1 MALTKTQV
9 SELYVAIFNRA
20 SEGEGNQFW
29 QGAES
34 VAAAAADMLA
44 SAPAQEYF
52 GSALDSNQAF
62 IEHIYLNT
70 FNKTVADDAAGIQFW
85 VDALEAGAS
94 RGEIVAGIVQA
105 ATDPAN
111 AGAAQDQFLNRVA
124 VSNYTA
130 DNLDSVDLATQEDA
144 VRFDRDLT
152 VTSDS
157 STVTAAQNSIDELAD
172 NGNGGGNNNGEPG
185 ETIPLTEGRD
195 VATGTEDNDTFVGFV
210 GQNQNGA
217 VVNEFATG
225 DRIDGGAGRDKIEAS
240 MINDNEVDGAAND
253 QAVRPYTQ
261 NVEEIYIEALED
273 VTLDAT
279 RMENVE
285 EFWADF
291 GRDNFT
297 VNNVNLQGSNL
308 NITKDVTFGI
318 KDTQFDTNFTAT
330 FDSQS
335 LLAAPEEA
343 ANSQLQIQI
352 ADVSTQTPSTP
363 LANVSLTLGFELGG
377 QSYVLEDIVSTN
389 GTYQGLVIA
398 LEAAF
403 ANAGLG
409 NLNVALSNPYT
420 QVTVAGNTVNLPF
433 TAQEILVTDP
443 DGNTFGGV
451 DFTQAAINS
460 VPGGFLVA
468 GTADPV
474 DPTVSGN
481 LIETNLVLDNAGRGS
496 IAGDVTIGGESNSE
510 IGVERFNVFVDR
522 GSKIASLVQ
531 SDFGTNANSDELKEI
546 HIGSMGANGSLYIGA
561 VDSDLN
567 LINASA
573 FQGEELS
580 IGEGSAVDNLV
591 VFNSAGSN
599 TDVTFVAEYDG
610 NGRPSNAQ
618 AFTINTGSGDDA
630 ITADLIGTSTSLST
644 TASLTINST
653 GGNNVITLTSD
664 DTEINEATVVLGS
677 GADVVTGGAT
687 HLTAVTGGGND
698 VVYAENTG
706 GKAFAQLAAN
716 GDYLNELGVNTAA
729 SVSGA
734 QVLNG
739 RTVQVTVA
747 MPEENPTVAADSFID
762 GFEVTAEIEASNGVL
777 TTERDLYEAAARA
790 INEDPV
796 VNKLVQASVDSNG
809 NLNVQYLVDG
819 VSVAAEQLVQVEV
832 LGDWADVSSANQNNI
847 VQALQELYQDSDI
860 DTVDVGNLYDAVNGL
875 EDFAEDVGGVGTDS
889 DINGGVNVVNAGA
902 GNDVV
907 VLSSDDNTVDTLVFD
922 QGGFGNDTVVHYN
935 DAAAGD
941 VLDFT
946 AWLDNVTSASGS
958 NASQQRVA
966 TSLVD
971 QTAGLG
977 AIGENDVVVTQL
989 EEIDGSTVAAV
1000 EFGNLTTTQL
1010 LEALNTGGSGAAAAA
1025 NFVGNIQKSIVMVEN
1040 FDGTD
1045 GNLGEYKVYEVQYN
1059 IADGEFSAA
1068 ALVGTVDFGDSL
1080 DTAGMDD
1087 TNVA

>member
-9 SELYVAIFNRA
+9 SGLYVAIFNRA

-34 VAAAAADMLA
+34 IAAAANDMLA

-85 VDALEAGAS
+85 VDALDAGAS
-94 RGEIVAGIVQA
+94 RGEIVAGIIEA

-111 AGAAQDQFLNRVA
+111 AGAAQDQYLNRVA

-130 DNLDSVDLATQEDA
+130 DNLASVDLDTQEDA

-157 STVTAAQNSIDELAD
+157 STVGAAQAAIDELGETD
-172 NGNGGGNNNGEPG
+172 GGDGGNGEPG
-185 ETIPLTEGRD
+185 DTIALTEGRD
-195 VATGTEDNDTFVGFV
+195 NVQGTADNDTFVGFV
-210 GQNQNGA
+210 GQNQDGSLA
-217 VVNEFATG
+217 NEFATG

-240 MINDNEVDGAAND
+240 MINDNESDAFD
-253 QAVRPYTQ
+253 FQAPRPYTQ
-261 NVEEIYIEALED
+261 NVEEVYIEALED

-291 GRDNFT
+291 GRGDFT

-318 KDTQFDTNFTAT
+318 KDTQFGTDFTAT

-352 ADVSTQTPSTP
+352 ADVSTETPSTP
-363 LANVSLTLGFELGG
+363 LANVSLTLGFDLGG
-377 QSYVLEDIVSTN
+377 ESFVLEDIVSTN
-389 GTYQGLVIA
+389 GTYQGLVVA
-398 LEAAF
+398 LEAAL
-403 ANAGLG
+403 AAQGLG
-409 NLNVALSNPYT
+409 SLQVALSNPYT

-443 DGNTFGGV
+443 DGDTFGEV
-451 DFTQAAINS
+451 DFTQAAIES

-481 LIETNLVLDNAGRGS
+481 LIESNLVLDNAGRGS
-496 IAGDVTIGGESNSE
+496 TAGDVQIGGESDSL
-510 IGVERFNVFVDR
+510 IGVERFNVTVDR
-522 GSKIASLVQ
+522 GSKIASLTQ
-531 SDFGTNANSDELKEI
+531 TGTNSDELEEI
-546 HIGSMGANGSLYIGA
+546 YIDSMGANGSLYIGA
-561 VDSDLN
+561 VDADLN
-567 LINASA
+567 LINATA

-580 IGEGSAVDNLV
+580 IGEGGAVSDLV

-599 TDVTFVAEYDG
+599 TDVTFVADYDG

-630 ITADLIGTSTSLST
+630 ITADLTGTSTSTST
-644 TASLTINST
+644 TASLTVNST
-653 GGNNVITLTSD
+653 GGDNVVELTSD
-664 DTEINEATVVLGS
+664 ATEINEATVVLGS
-677 GADVVTGGAT
+677 GNDLVRGEET
-687 HLTAVTGGGND
+687 HLTASTGGGSD
-698 VVYAENTG
+698 VVYTENTG
-706 GKAFAQLAAN
+706 DKALAQLAVGASNVLAEVGGGTATAVN
-716 GDYLNELGVNTAA
+716 G
-729 SVSGA
+729 S

-747 MPEENPTVAADSFID
+747 MPEEGPTVAADSFVD
-762 GFEVTAEIEASNGVL
+762 GFEVTAEIQASNGDL

-790 INEDPV
+790 INNDPV
-796 VNKLVQASVDSNG
+796 VNKLVQASVDSLG

-819 VSVAAEQLVQVEV
+819 VTVAAEQLVQIEV
-832 LGDWADVSSANQNNI
+832 LGDWADVSGSNQGNI
-847 VQALQELYQDSDI
+847 VEALQELYQDSDI
-860 DTVDVGNLYDAVNGL
+860 DAASVGNLYDAVNGL
-875 EDFAEDVGGVGTDS
+875 SDVAVDVGGVGTDATTA
-889 DINGGVNVVNAGA
+889 GVNTVNAGA
-902 GNDVV
+902 GDDVV
-907 VLSSDDNTVDTLVFD
+907 VLSSNDATVDTLVFNE
-922 QGGFGNDTVVHYN
+922 GGFGNDTVVHYN
-935 DAAAGD
+935 DAANGD

-946 AWLDNVTSASGS
+946 AWLDNVTSASS
-958 NASQQRVA
+958 SDESQVRVG

-971 QTAGLG
+971 QTGGLA
-977 AIGENDVVVTQL
+977 AIGENDVVITEFSDITGATDFAGLTVTEVL
-989 EEIDGSTVAAV
+989 A
-1000 EFGNLTTTQL
+1000 
-1010 LEALNTGGSGAAAAA
+1010 ALNGSASGAAPAAD
-1025 NFVGNIQKSIVMVEN
+1025 FVGNIQKSIVMIEN
-1040 FDGTD
+1040 DDGAD
-1045 GNLGEYKVYEVQYN
+1045 GNLGEYKVYEVSYN
-1059 IADGEFSAA
+1059 VADNEFSSAS
-1068 ALVGTVDFGDSL
+1068 LVGTLDFGDSL
-1080 DTAGMDD
+1080 DAAGMDA

>member
-34 VAAAAADMLA
+34 VASAATDMLA

-70 FNKTVADDAAGIQFW
+70 FNKTVADDAEGIQFW

-124 VSNYTA
+124 VSNYTS
-130 DNLDSVDLATQEDA
+130 DNLESVDLDTQEDA

-152 VTSDS
+152 VTSDDA
-157 STVTAAQNSIDELAD
+157 TVTAAESAIDDLAD
-172 NGNGGGNNNGEPG
+172 SGNGGGNPSEPG
-185 ETIPLTEGRD
+185 ETTRFTDGFDAL
-195 VATGTEDNDTFVGFV
+195 TGTENDDTFVGNV
-210 GQNQNGA
+210 AQSSNGTAANQ
-217 VVNEFATG
+217 FATG
-225 DRIDGGAGRDKIEAS
+225 DSVDGGAGRDKIVAS
-240 MINDNEVDGAAND
+240 MINDNEAGEGPGDV
-253 QAVRPYTQ
+253 QAPRPYTQ
-261 NVEEIYIEALED
+261 NVEEVYIEALED

-285 EFWADF
+285 QFWADF
-291 GRDNFT
+291 GRGDFT

-308 NITKDVTFGI
+308 SITKDVTFGI
-318 KDTQFDTNFTAT
+318 RDTQFDTDFTAT

-352 ADVSTQTPSTP
+352 ADVSTETPDTP
-363 LANVSLTLGFELGG
+363 LANVSVTLGFELGG
-377 QSYVLEDIVSTN
+377 ESFVLEDIVSTN

-403 ANAGLG
+403 AAQGLG
-409 NLNVALSNPYT
+409 NLNVALSTPYT
-420 QVTVAGNTVNLPF
+420 EVTVAGNTVSLPF

-443 DGNTFGGV
+443 DGETFGSV
-451 DFTQAAINS
+451 DFTPASINS

-496 IAGDVTIGGESNSE
+496 IAGDVDIGGESNSE
-510 IGVERFNVFVDR
+510 IGVEQFNVVVDR
-522 GSKIASLVQ
+522 DSKIASLGQ
-531 SDFGTNANSDELKEI
+531 TAANSSELEQI
-546 HIGSMGANGSLYIGA
+546 IIGSTGANGSLYVGS
-561 VDSDLN
+561 VDANLN
-567 LINASA
+567 VINATA

-580 IGEGSAVDNLV
+580 IGEGVAVSNLV
-591 VFNSAGSN
+591 AFNSAGSDA
-599 TDVTFVAEYDG
+599 DVTFEADYDG
-610 NGRPSNAQ
+610 AGRPSNAQ

-630 ITADLIGTSTSLST
+630 ITADVTGTSTSGST
-644 TASLTINST
+644 TASLTVNST
-653 GGNNVITLTSD
+653 GGDNVVELTSD
-664 DTEINEATVVLGS
+664 ATEVNEATVVLGS
-677 GADVVTGGAT
+677 GSDVVRGEET
-687 HLTAVTGGGND
+687 HLTASTGGGND
-698 VVYAENTG
+698 VVYTENTG
-706 GKAFAQLAAN
+706 GKAEAQLAAGASNVLAEVGGGTATAVN
-716 GDYLNELGVNTAA
+716 G
-729 SVSGA
+729 S

-747 MPEENPTVAADSFID
+747 MPEEGPTLAADSFVD
-762 GFEVTAEIEASNGVL
+762 GYEVTAEIQASDGDL

-790 INEDPV
+790 INNDPV
-796 VNKLVQASVDSNG
+796 VNKLVEASVDSNG
-809 NLNVQYLVDG
+809 NLDVQYLVDG
-819 VSVAAEQLVQVEV
+819 VTVAAEQLVQVEV
-832 LGDWADVSSANQNNI
+832 LGDWADVSASNQGN
-847 VQALQELYQDSDI
+847 VVEALQELYEDSDI
-860 DTVDVGNLYDAVNGL
+860 DAADVGNLYDAVNVL
-875 EDFAEDVGGVGTDS
+875 SDFAVDVGGVGTDATTA
-889 DINGGVNVVNAGA
+889 GVNTVNAGA
-902 GNDVV
+902 GDDVV
-907 VLSSDDNTVDTLVFD
+907 VLSSNDATVDTLVFD
-922 QGGFGNDTVVHYN
+922 EGGFGNDTVVHYN
-935 DAAAGD
+935 DAAGGD

-958 NASQQRVA
+958 SESQQRVA

-977 AIGENDVVVTQL
+977 AIGENDVVITEFSDITGASDYAGLTVTEVL
-989 EEIDGSTVAAV
+989 A
-1000 EFGNLTTTQL
+1000 
-1010 LEALNTGGSGAAAAA
+1010 ALNNSGSGAAAAA
-1025 NFVGNIQKSIVMVEN
+1025 DFVGNIQKSVLMVEN
-1040 FDGTD
+1040 DDGTD

-1059 IADGEFSAA
+1059 ITDGEFSAA

-1080 DTAGMDD
+1080 DAAGMDA